1 MIVLSFYSLKGY
13 LKGAVKMFLSIVGT
27 TFIIFLAYFLAKD
40 LMVNFENGIIFD
52 FFNNFYVNLFNKLVP
67 GEFSS
72 IDELVNSLGGVFSVL
87 SIILEDIS
95 FDGVLSCGHI
105 VGPTLARLTINIL
118 LFLILFFL
126 LHFLIK
132 IFSLLINKMIN
143 FAGLSFANRMLGL
156 VLGLLKGTVVFAIIF
171 LCLST
176 LASLNLSEGLTNF
189 VQSGFF
195 SNFIYE
201 NYITKIFSFIYHI

>member
-1 MIVLSFYSLKGY
+1 
-13 LKGAVKMFLSIVGT
+13 MFLSIVGT

-40 LMVNFENGIIFD
+40 LMINFENGVIFD

-72 IDELVNSLGGVFSVL
+72 IDELGNSLGGVFSVL

-201 NYITKIFSFIYHI
+201 NYITKIFSSIYHI

>member
-1 MIVLSFYSLKGY
+1 
-13 LKGAVKMFLSIVGT
+13 MFLSIVGT

-40 LMVNFENGIIFD
+40 LMINFENGVIFD

>member
-1 MIVLSFYSLKGY
+1 
-13 LKGAVKMFLSIVGT
+13 MFLSIVGT

-40 LMVNFENGIIFD
+40 LMVNFENGMIFD
-52 FFNNFYVNLFNKLVP
+52 FFNNFYVNLFNKFVP

-156 VLGLLKGTVVFAIIF
+156 VLGLLKGAVVFAIIF

-189 VQSGFF
+189 VQSGFL

>member
-40 LMVNFENGIIFD
+40 LMVNFENGMIFD

-132 IFSLLINKMIN
+132 LFSLLINKMIN

>member
-1 MIVLSFYSLKGY
+1 
-13 LKGAVKMFLSIVGT
+13 MFLSIVGT

-40 LMVNFENGIIFD
+40 LMVNFENGMIFD

>member
-40 LMVNFENGIIFD
+40 LMINFENGVIFD

>member
-40 LMVNFENGIIFD
+40 LMVNFENGVIFD

-105 VGPTLARLTINIL
+105 VGPTLARLTINIR

>member
-40 LMVNFENGIIFD
+40 LMVNFENGMIFD

>member
-1 MIVLSFYSLKGY
+1 
-13 LKGAVKMFLSIVGT
+13 MFLSLVGT

-40 LMVNFENGIIFD
+40 LTVNFENGVIFD
-52 FFNNFYVNLFNKLVP
+52 FFNNFYVNIFNNLVP

-72 IDELVNSLGGVFSVL
+72 VGELLNSLGGVLSVL
-87 SIILEDIS
+87 TIILEDIS
-95 FDGVLSCGHI
+95 FEGVLSCGQI

-132 IFSLLINKMIN
+132 LLSLLLNKMIN
-143 FAGLSFANRMLGL
+143 LAGLTFANRLMGFI
-156 VLGLLKGTVVFAIIF
+156 LGLLKGAVVFAIIF

-176 LASLNLSEGLTNF
+176 LASLNLSDGLTNF
-189 VQSGFF
+189 VQSGFL
-195 SNFIYE
+195 SNYIYE
-201 NYITKIFSFIYHI
+201 NYISKIFSFIYHI

>member
-1 MIVLSFYSLKGY
+1 
-13 LKGAVKMFLSIVGT
+13 MFLSIVGT

-40 LMVNFENGIIFD
+40 LMVNFENGVIFD

-189 VQSGFF
+189 VQSGFL

-201 NYITKIFSFIYHI
+201 KYITKIFSFIYHI

>member
-40 LMVNFENGIIFD
+40 LMVNFENGMIFD

-201 NYITKIFSFIYHI
+201 NYIIKIFSFIYHI

>member
-1 MIVLSFYSLKGY
+1 MIVLSFYGLKGY

-40 LMVNFENGIIFD
+40 LMINFENGVIFD

>member
-1 MIVLSFYSLKGY
+1 
-13 LKGAVKMFLSIVGT
+13 MFLSIVGT

-40 LMVNFENGIIFD
+40 LMVNFENGMIFD

-189 VQSGFF
+189 VQSGFL

>member
-1 MIVLSFYSLKGY
+1 
-13 LKGAVKMFLSIVGT
+13 MFLSIVGT

-40 LMVNFENGIIFD
+40 LMVNFENGMIFD

-72 IDELVNSLGGVFSVL
+72 IEELANSLGGVFSVL

-189 VQSGFF
+189 VQSGFL

-201 NYITKIFSFIYHI
+201 NYITKFFSFIYHI